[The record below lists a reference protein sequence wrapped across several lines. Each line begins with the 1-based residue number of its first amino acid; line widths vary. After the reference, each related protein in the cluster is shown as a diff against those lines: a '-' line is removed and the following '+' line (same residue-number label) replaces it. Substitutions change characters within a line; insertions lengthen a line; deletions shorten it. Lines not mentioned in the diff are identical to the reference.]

1 LKPKAKRKAAD
12 TIIERFGLSIRKT
25 CRYMDL
31 SRTSFGYTPIVKPD
45 EEQIRKRLKKL
56 SETRR
61 RFGCPRLHIMLRRE
75 GFMINHKRTERL
87 YRQEGLCLRIRR
99 RKKLASLLRT
109 EIPKPEYANHIW
121 SMDFMR
127 DNLSDGRTIKLLSVV
142 DEYTRKCFRVEVDT
156 SINGIRVTRILNE
169 ISQIQGLPEII
180 IIDNGPE
187 FISNALDAWAYQRGV
202 KLTFI
207 RPGKPVEN
215 AYIESFNG
223 RLRDECLNEN
233 WFLSIEHARRIVEE
247 WRIDYNTARPH
258 SSLGYITPEEFIR
271 KSAPA
276 NKSEKFSTGMPVEA
290 ELINAGYSNV

>member
-1 LKPKAKRKAAD
+1 M
-12 TIIERFGLSIRKT
+12 E
-25 CRYMDL
+25 L
-31 SRTSFGYTPIVKPD
+31 SRTSFGYKPVVRSD
-45 EEQIRKRLKKL
+45 EELIRRRLRKL

-75 GFMINHKRTERL
+75 GFMINHKRTERI
-87 YRQEGLCLRIRR
+87 YRQEGLALRIRR
-99 RKKLASLLRT
+99 RKKMASLLRT
-109 EIPKPEYANHIW
+109 EIPRPNYANHIW

-127 DNLSDGRTIKLLSVV
+127 DNLAGGRTIKVLSVV
-142 DEYTRKCFRVEVDT
+142 DEYTRKCFRIEVDT
-156 SINGIRVTRILNE
+156 SINGVRVARVLSE
-169 ISQIQGLPEII
+169 IAQMEDLPEVIV
-180 IIDNGPE
+180 IDNGPE

-233 WFLSIEHARRIVEE
+233 WFLTLEHARRIIEK

-258 SSLGYITPEEFIR
+258 SSLGNLTPEEFIR
-271 KSAPA
+271 QET
-276 NKSEKFSTGMPVEA
+276 EKFSTGMPVEA
-290 ELINAGYSNV
+290 ESINAGYSNI

>member
-1 LKPKAKRKAAD
+1 
-12 TIIERFGLSIRKT
+12 
-25 CRYMDL
+25 MDL
-31 SRTSFGYTPIVKPD
+31 SRTSFGYKPAVRPD
-45 EEQIRKRLKKL
+45 EERIRGRLKKL

-61 RFGCPRLHIMLRRE
+61 RFGCPRLHVMLRRE

-87 YRQEGLCLRIRR
+87 YREEGLALRIRR
-99 RKKLASLLRT
+99 RKKMASNLRT
-109 EIPKPEYANHIW
+109 EIPRPGYANHIW

-127 DNLSDGRTIKLLSVV
+127 DNLSDGRSIKLLSVV
-142 DEYTRKCFRVEVDT
+142 DEYTRKCFRIEVDT
-156 SINGIRVTRILNE
+156 SINGVRVTRILNE
-169 ISQIQGLPEII
+169 IAKAQELPEII

-233 WFLSIEHARRIVEE
+233 WFLTLEHARRITEE
-247 WRIDYNTARPH
+247 WRIDYNNARPH
-258 SSLGYITPEEFIR
+258 SSLGNLTPEEFIR
-271 KSAPA
+271 QKVE
-276 NKSEKFSTGMPVEA
+276 NFSTGMPVEA
-290 ELINAGYSNV
+290 ESINAGYSNM

>member
-1 LKPKAKRKAAD
+1 M
-12 TIIERFGLSIRKT
+12 E
-25 CRYMDL
+25 L
-31 SRTSFGYTPIVKPD
+31 SRTSFGYKPVVRPD
-45 EEQIRKRLKKL
+45 EELIRRRLKKL

-75 GFMINHKRTERL
+75 GFMINHKRTERI
-87 YRQEGLCLRIRR
+87 YREEGLPLRIRR
-99 RKKLASLLRT
+99 RKKMASLLRT
-109 EIPKPEYANHIW
+109 QIPRPNSPHHIW

-127 DNLSDGRTIKLLSVV
+127 DNLADGRTIKVLSVV
-142 DEYTRKCFRVEVDT
+142 DEWTRKCFRIEVDT
-156 SINGIRVTRILNE
+156 SINGVRVARVLSE
-169 ISQIQGLPEII
+169 IAQMEDLPEII
-180 IIDNGPE
+180 VIDNGPE

-233 WFLSIEHARRIVEE
+233 WFLTLEQARGIIED

-258 SSLGYITPEEFIR
+258 SSLGYLAPEEFIR
-271 KSAPA
+271 QEAKI
-276 NKSEKFSTGMPVEA
+276 FSTGMPVEA
-290 ELINAGYSNV
+290 ESINAGYSNM

>member
-1 LKPKAKRKAAD
+1 
-12 TIIERFGLSIRKT
+12 
-25 CRYMDL
+25 MDI
-31 SRTSFGYTPIVKPD
+31 SRTSFGYTPVIGPD
-45 EEQIRKRLKKL
+45 EEVIRKRLRKL

-61 RFGCPRLHIMLRRE
+61 RFGSTRLHIMLRRE

-87 YRQEGLCLRIRR
+87 YREEGLALRIRR
-99 RKKLASLLRT
+99 RKKMASLLRT
-109 EIPKPEYANHIW
+109 EIPKPDYANHIW

-127 DNLSDGRTIKLLSVV
+127 DNLSDGRAIKLLSVV
-142 DEYTRKCFRVEVDT
+142 DEYTRKCLRIEVDT
-156 SINGIRVTRILNE
+156 SINGIRVTRILSE
-169 ISQIQGLPEII
+169 ISQKEELPQII

-207 RPGKPVEN
+207 RSGKPVEN

-233 WFLSIEHARRIVEE
+233 WFLSLEHARRVVEE

-258 SSLGYITPEEFIR
+258 SSLGNLTPDEFIR
-271 KSAPA
+271 Q
-276 NKSEKFSTGMPVEA
+276 KSENFSTGMPVEA
-290 ELINAGYSNV
+290 GLINAGYSNV